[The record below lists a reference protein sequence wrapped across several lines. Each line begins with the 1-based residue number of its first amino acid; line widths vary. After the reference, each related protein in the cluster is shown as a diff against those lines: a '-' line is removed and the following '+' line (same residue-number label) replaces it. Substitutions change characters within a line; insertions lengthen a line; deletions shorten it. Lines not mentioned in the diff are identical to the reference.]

1 MVERPLSMREVPGSI
16 PGFSNCL
23 NPTNRIFLN
32 FAISCVLSC
41 FSNVDNIKKN
51 YRAVFVPGTHHE
63 KCAENVLKRIQ

>member
-1 MVERPLSMREVPGSI
+1 MVERPLSVRKVPGAI

-41 FSNVDNIKKN
+41 FSNVDNIKI
-51 YRAVFVPGTHHE
+51 YRAVFVLGSHLE